1 MVKGLVFA
9 LVLFLSAC
17 SGNNRMTNGQ
27 MIGAIGGGIIGS
39 YVGTQLGGGSGNL
52 LFLVAGTTIGSL
64 VGYSY
69 GDSLIPSDRV
79 KFKDATK
86 VAMDHA
92 EDGEVH
98 TWVNP
103 DTGVAGTITPVRS
116 YYAEKNQICRE
127 FEATIAVE
135 KKTGRTKGLACK
147 VGVDAWLVDSRI

>member
-1 MVKGLVFA
+1 MVKGFVLA
-9 LVLFLSAC
+9 MVLFLSAC

-27 MIGAIGGGIIGS
+27 LIGAIGGGIIGS

-52 LFLVAGTTIGSL
+52 LFLVAGTTLGSL
-64 VGYSY
+64 AGYSY

-79 KFKDATK
+79 KFKDAAK
-86 VAMDHA
+86 VAMDNID
-92 EDGEVH
+92 DGGVY

-116 YYAEKNQICRE
+116 YYAEKNQICRD

-135 KKTGRTKGLACK
+135 RRTGRTKGRACK
-147 VGVDAWLVDSRI
+147 VGVDAWLIDSRI